1 MLQQKTVFIMV
12 GLPARG
18 KTFLASRLK
27 RYLNWQGYKT
37 ETFNVG
43 EYRRKIV
50 ADKTHNSDFFD
61 PDKKS
66 FAKEREE
73 IAKVCFGDL
82 MNWLKNEGE
91 AAIYDATN
99 VTSARR
105 KYLAEICAQN
115 SVDFIFIENS
125 CNDLKMFDEMVKI
138 KIKNSADYKNK
149 EMFFAEKDFRERVTH
164 YEKVYESIDRKW
176 PYIKIVNF
184 GEMVENNFP
193 KQKVNNIFQD
203 IAEFLRSINLV
214 KKNIFL
220 VRHGESLFNLQN
232 RIGGDSHLSDMGKG
246 YSAKM
251 AEFFNGQD
259 MIIFTSEKA
268 RAKETADFFNQP
280 KNSIKELNEINS
292 GICDS
297 MIYEEI
303 AFRYPEIDKSRKAD
317 KFNFRYPDG
326 ESYEDVVRRVR
337 KVIMMIESQKKDVLI
352 IGHRAVNRCLF
363 SYFVPI
369 KQNNMPYIN
378 MPLGEIIKISPVK
391 DLFEYK
397 ILKLD

>member
-1 MLQQKTVFIMV
+1 MRQRKTVFIMV

-37 ETFNVG
+37 EIFNVG
-43 EYRRKIV
+43 EYRRKIIGG
-50 ADKTHNSDFFD
+50 KTHSSDFFD

-82 MNWLKNEGE
+82 INWLKNGGE
-91 AAIYDATN
+91 SAIYDATN

-105 KYLAEICAQN
+105 KYLAGVCVKN
-115 SVDFIFIENS
+115 GVDFIFIENV
-125 CNDLKMFDEMVKI
+125 CNNRKIFDEMVKI

-149 EMFFAEKDFRERVTH
+149 EMFSAEKDFRERVAH
-164 YEKVYESIDRKW
+164 YEKVYESPGKEW
-176 PYIKIVNF
+176 PHIKIVNF
-184 GEMVENNFP
+184 GEIVEDNFP
-193 KQKVNNIFQD
+193 KQKRSNIFQD
-203 IAEFLRSINLV
+203 ISEFLRSINLTR
-214 KKNIFL
+214 KNIFL
-220 VRHGESLFNLQN
+220 ARHGESLFNLQN
-232 RIGGDSHLSDMGKG
+232 RIGGDSHLSDIGERH
-246 YSAKM
+246 SAKM
-251 AEFFNGQD
+251 AEFFD
-259 MIIFTSEKA
+259 RKDLVIFSSEKA
-268 RAKETADFFNQP
+268 RAKETANFFNQT
-280 KNSIKELNEINS
+280 KINIKELNEINS

-297 MIYEEI
+297 MTYEEI
-303 AFRYPEIDKSRKAD
+303 AFRYPEIDRSRKAD

-337 KVIMMIESQKKDVLI
+337 KVIKMIESQEKDVLI

-363 SYFVPI
+363 SYFIPTT
-369 KQNNMPYIN
+369 QNDVPYID

-391 DLFEYK
+391 DMFEYE
-397 ILKLD
+397 ILKLE